1 VQAPDRTVRVFFL
14 YRDSPF
20 RREALRLEPGAAQ
33 RYSLFGLDEL
43 EDAGLGVDHNLD
55 PSHRLQ
61 RPSRASAWACDRI
74 VRLAGGYSGDFA
86 GVLACRRAL
95 NRAGAVFSTD
105 DAVGIPVAL
114 LHRAR
119 LVRTPVVYAAIGL
132 PERLERLR
140 SNAARRAYGSAYRRL
155 HTIVAYGA
163 GEADAL
169 RDWLGPGGPEVR
181 HVPFG
186 VDTGYFRPDPARR
199 PEVDVVSV
207 GMDPRRDF
215 GLLLELAR
223 RSPRRSFRVV
233 ASRHHAGVLASAP
246 ANVEVELDV
255 PFPAVRD
262 RLRAGRV
269 VVLPVHENSYSG
281 ATTTLLQALACARP
295 VVVSKTAA
303 IARGYHLED
312 GVNCRLVPPGDLET
326 LERAVSALLGD
337 EILAA
342 ALGLRARE
350 TVESHLSWR
359 HYVDTIRELL
369 AAAARSTVSA

>member
-20 RREALRLEPGAAQ
+20 RREALRLEAGSAQ

-43 EDAGLGVDHNLD
+43 AQAGLSVDHNLD
-55 PSHRLQ
+55 PTHRLR
-61 RPSRASAWACDRI
+61 RPSRAAAWTCDRI

-86 GVLACRRAL
+86 GVLACRGAL
-95 NRAGAVFSTD
+95 NRADAVFSTD
-105 DAVGIPVAL
+105 DAAGIPVAL
-114 LHRAR
+114 LHRAH
-119 LVRTPVVYAAIGL
+119 LVATPIVYAAIGL

-140 SNAARRAYGSAYRRL
+140 SGPAERAFRSAFRRL

-169 RDWLGPGGPEVR
+169 RAWLGAEGPGVL

-186 VDTGYFRPDPARR
+186 VDTAYFRPDPARR
-199 PEVDVVSV
+199 PEVDVVSM

-223 RSPRRSFRVV
+223 RQPLWSFRVV
-233 ASRHHAGVLASAP
+233 ASRGHAEVLASPP
-246 ANVEVELDV
+246 ANVQVELDV

-262 RLRAGRV
+262 RLHAGRV
-269 VVLPVHENSYSG
+269 IVLPVDENSYSG
-281 ATTTLLQALACARP
+281 ATTTLLQAMACARP

-312 GVNCRLVPPGDLET
+312 GVNCRLVPPGDVDA
-326 LERAVSALLGD
+326 LERAVSSLLADG
-337 EILAA
+337 IAAA

-350 TVESHLSWR
+350 TVERSLSWER
-359 HYVDTIRELL
+359 YTDTVRELLL
-369 AAAARSTVSA
+369 AAATAGPRL